1 MNRSAFVA
9 GATLLSL
16 IAAVTV
22 ADAGYKP
29 EEEYSNPGDDAGP
42 RSIVK
47 RRKGAHRAP
56 YRNCCGEYRFVYAES
71 WYGFKRVAAPVRHAE
86 LGDQVR
92 LPGGTWIYC
101 EFSCEYTLRKQSLD
115 FWEGQGAGGQ
125 SSVSPGIFRKTID
138 LDDYHNR
145 HW

>member
-1 MNRSAFVA
+1 MNRSALVV

-16 IAAVTV
+16 IAATAA

-29 EEEYSNPGDDAGP
+29 DEEYSAPDDDSGP

-71 WYGFKRVAAPVRHAE
+71 WYGFKRVVAPVRHAE

-92 LPGGTWIYC
+92 LPGGTWTYC

-115 FWEGQGAGGQ
+115 FWEGVTGQGQ
-125 SSVSPGIFRKTID
+125 NVSPGIFRKTID
-138 LDDYHNR
+138 LDEYHNH